1 MLVGIVKTP
10 INAIIG
16 LINGVIRGINSI
28 SIDIPDWV
36 PLFGGSHIGFSIPTI
51 PLLAQ
56 GAVIPP
62 NAPFMAVLGDQR
74 NGTNIEAPL
83 DTIKQAMREVMG
95 EGGGDGTYII
105 RLYLSGRQIYEEVL
119 KQNQLN
125 SMATGVN
132 AMAGG

>member
-1 MLVGIVKTP
+1 MKTP
-10 INAIIG
+10 VNAIIG
-16 LINGVIRGINSI
+16 LINGVISGINSI

-36 PLFGGSHIGFSIPTI
+36 PFGLGGKRLGFNIPTI

-95 EGGGDGTYII
+95 ENDGDGTYII